1 MELRRMDAMV
11 EFGLDGR
18 TVSAPEGEL
27 LVHAL
32 ARHGVFVPTLCHDAK
47 LDPYGGC
54 RVCVVEVEGAP
65 RPVPACATRVTSG
78 MAVSTNGRAEKIGRK
93 LIALLLAVHLNG
105 SPGGRP
111 NQLA

>member
-1 MELRRMDAMV
+1 MQVMV
-11 EFGLDGR
+11 EFTLDGR
-18 TVSAPEGEL
+18 RVSAREGEL

-65 RPVPACATRVTSG
+65 RPVAACATRVTSD
-78 MAVSTNGRAEKIGRK
+78 MAVSTNGRAAK
-93 LIALLLAVHLNG
+93 LRRTLTEMLLAEHLNAN
-105 SPGGRP
+105 PGGRP
-111 NQLA
+111 NELASLAE